1 MDIQSHTMYR
11 IKYLL
16 GSLITVFSL
25 VYLLFGI
32 VGWYNGGTQ
41 FSDILTCFIVGSLHI
56 MGGGWLLVS
65 SLKDYRKETTRVD
78 AIVRHLIRTN
88 AGRVVVTD
96 LARYAE
102 ITEEDAR
109 EYLERRSQ
117 TDVVFLI
124 EGRGGRDTFFFGQ
137 QYWNN

>member
-1 MDIQSHTMYR
+1 MYR

-16 GSLITVFSL
+16 GTLLSVFSL

-32 VGWYNGGTQ
+32 VGWYNGGVQ
-41 FSDILTCFIVGSLHI
+41 FSEILTCLVVGSLHI
-56 MGGGWLLVS
+56 MVGGWLLLS
-65 SLKDYRKETTRVD
+65 SHKNYRSEAKRVD
-78 AIVRHLIRTN
+78 AIVRHLIKTN
-88 AGRVVVTD
+88 AGHVVVTD

-102 ITEEDAR
+102 IPEEDAR
-109 EYLERRSQ
+109 EYLVKKSK